1 MDNFVRETIN
11 ISSPAGLT
19 IKNLVQT
26 KKKGSTNE
34 DSVVY
39 KIPCGACDKCYVG
52 ETYRGIKTR
61 QKEHKSDLRYHRL
74 SNALVQHVD
83 EAGHLPNWDD
93 MSVLCRGLTKKHR
106 QAVEAAYIHIFDN
119 LNGNAG
125 KVKLSRFTA
134 ELILHDLKTR
144 SAK

>member
-1 MDNFVRETIN
+1 M
-11 ISSPAGLT
+11 
-19 IKNLVQT
+19 
-26 KKKGSTNE
+26 
-34 DSVVY
+34 
-39 KIPCGACDKCYVG
+39 
-52 ETYRGIKTR
+52 
-61 QKEHKSDLRYHRL
+61 
-74 SNALVQHVD
+74 QHVD